1 MPWWWRDF
9 YELLSVV
16 YMLIM
21 ILHYCVVYR
30 DRFVA
35 AMHLRAKQQ
44 RQD

>member
-21 ILHYCVVYR
+21 IFHYCVVYR

-35 AMHLRAKQQ
+35 AVPLRVVKP
-44 RQD
+44 RHD